1 MYANQDIIRI
11 EALAVV
17 LDKSRESVLRDLH
30 AGRVPPRDV
39 HQDKKTSGL
48 ETVHAEGV
56 EPSCWAPSRHAA
68 YRPTVTAA

>member
-39 HQDKKTSGL
+39 HQDNKTSGWKL
-48 ETVHAEGV
+48 STLKAWNPRVGRRLDMLLIALQ
-56 EPSCWAPSRHAA
+56 
-68 YRPTVTAA
+68 

>member
-39 HQDKKTSGL
+39 HQDKKTSGWKL
-48 ETVHAEGV
+48 STLKA
-56 EPSCWAPSRHAA
+56 WNSRVGRRLDMLLIALQ
-68 YRPTVTAA
+68 

>member
-39 HQDKKTSGL
+39 HQDKKTSGWKL
-48 ETVHAEGV
+48 STLKAWNPRVGRRLDMLLIALQ
-56 EPSCWAPSRHAA
+56 
-68 YRPTVTAA
+68 

>member
-30 AGRVPPRDV
+30 ASRVPPRDV
-39 HQDKKTSGL
+39 HQDKKTSGWKL
-48 ETVHAEGV
+48 STLKAWNPRVGRRLDMLLIALQ
-56 EPSCWAPSRHAA
+56 
-68 YRPTVTAA
+68 